1 MLVSLIES
9 ICLSNFLC
17 RGGGGGRGAKELDAN
32 HASKESVT
40 MKPNLRNFKF
50 SDRGCFFSPF

>member
-17 RGGGGGRGAKELDAN
+17 KGGGGGEGGRGAKELDAN
-32 HASKESVT
+32 HASKE
-40 MKPNLRNFKF
+40 
-50 SDRGCFFSPF
+50 

>member
-17 RGGGGGRGAKELDAN
+17 KGGGGEGGRGAKELDAN
-32 HASKESVT
+32 HASKE
-40 MKPNLRNFKF
+40 
-50 SDRGCFFSPF
+50 